1 MDKWNRLI
9 FGIST
14 NYYRQIEDENGKE
27 ITIACEDDKYR
38 RYKDKLDE
46 MRQVQNAK
54 PNVNKIHRGD
64 KGIIMPRTNAFDFVV
79 KPSHRPD
86 SERDSMHGRGQ
97 SAGHEKIKKVMNGVK
112 RQSKTS
118 LVNRKM
124 ETVKFNQ

>member
-14 NYYRQIEDENGKE
+14 NYYRQVEDENGKE

-46 MRQVQNAK
+46 MRLAHDAR

-64 KGIIMPRTNAFDFVV
+64 KGIIMPRTNAFDFVE
-79 KPSHRPD
+79 KPSQRLD
-86 SERDSMHGRGQ
+86 RERGSELGRGQ